1 MRRFLV
7 ILILLLIAAATG
19 FYFGWIQFQIPADR
33 VAVVFTKTGGWDSVA
48 VRPGTFHWRWEN
60 LLPTNLTLHL
70 FDVSPQQVTVRT
82 EGTLPSGDLY
92 RRYLEG
98 DVDFSYVV
106 ELSFRFRINP
116 DALPALVSAELLTPE
131 TLPSWYEEQAAV
143 MTRRAVD
150 VIDSIFRESG
160 DDGRFSV
167 SAFSDQLQQRLAD
180 DHPEL
185 EIVQITPVQVL
196 LPDVDLYLIARQIY
210 REVIAARAVA
220 TTGAAAVAAGDEVRL
235 ESKLA
240 TLARYGELLN
250 QFPVLL
256 EYFALT
262 AERGIDPLDIQALRS
277 LAPAP

>member
-1 MRRFLV
+1 M
-7 ILILLLIAAATG
+7 ILILLVIAAATV

-33 VAVVFTKTGGWDSVA
+33 VAVVFTKTGGWDDEA

-70 FDVSPQQVTVRT
+70 FDVSPRQVTVRT
-82 EGTLPSGDLY
+82 QGTLPSGDLY

-106 ELSFRFRINP
+106 ELSFRFRVNP
-116 DALPALVSAELLTPE
+116 DTLPALVAAELLTPD
-131 TLPSWYEEQAAV
+131 TLSSWYEEQAAV
-143 MTRRAVD
+143 MARRAVD
-150 VIDSIFRESG
+150 MIDAIFRESEG
-160 DDGRFSV
+160 DNRFSV
-167 SAFSDQLQQRLAD
+167 SALSDQLQLRLVEE
-180 DHPEL
+180 HPDL
-185 EIVQITPVQVL
+185 DIVQITPVEVR
-196 LPDVDLYLIARQIY
+196 LPDMELYAIARQIY
-210 REVIAARAVA
+210 REVVAVRADA
-220 TTGAAAVAAGDEVRL
+220 TAGAAAVAAGDEVRL

-262 AERGIDPLDIQALRS
+262 ADRGIDPLNVEALRA
-277 LAPAP
+277 LTPAP

>member
-1 MRRFLV
+1 M
-7 ILILLLIAAATG
+7 ILILLVIAAGTV

-60 LLPTNLTLHL
+60 LLPTNLSLHL
-70 FDVSPQQVTVRT
+70 FDVSPRQVTVRT
-82 EGTLPSGDLY
+82 VGTLPSGDLY

-116 DALPALVSAELLTPE
+116 DTLPALVAAELLTPE
-131 TLPSWYEEQAAV
+131 TLESWYEEQAAV
-143 MTRRAVD
+143 VTRRAVD
-150 VIDSIFRESG
+150 VIDSIFRDSEDG
-160 DDGRFSV
+160 DGFSV
-167 SAFSDQLQQRLAD
+167 SALSDELQRRLIS

-185 EIVQITPVQVL
+185 EIVQITPVEVR
-196 LPDVDLYLIARQIY
+196 LPDRELYAIARRIY
-210 REVIAARAVA
+210 REVIAARAGA
-220 TTGAAAVAAGDEVRL
+220 TAGAAAVAAGDEVRL

-262 AERGIDPLDIQALRS
+262 ADRGIDPLNVEALRA
-277 LAPAP
+277 LTPAP